1 MQQLWELLI
10 HVQNWRYDFFM
21 NFKEFKDF
29 VKEMGVAGAGGA
41 GFPSYA
47 KLDKKTE
54 TVILNCAECEP
65 LFKMH
70 RQLLTKYTYEI
81 ISMLDRIRELVGAK
95 EFIVAVKEEYVETVE
110 AVKAVIGDYKSGKL
124 SLLSE
129 VYPAGDEVVLIYEVT
144 KKRVPPGNIPLS
156 VGVCVFNVETV
167 LNIYRA
173 SEFGMPVTK
182 KYVTVAGE
190 VKNPGTFLVPLGTN
204 FGELIKLAGGK
215 ITENASILKGGPMT
229 GFLSSEQDVVTKNT
243 NGVLVFDE
251 NHPVIMKRKTKNS
264 ISLARAKSSCCQC
277 RMCTDLCPRHLLGM
291 PIDPSAFMDA
301 VSNGAVSNTK
311 VIADAMYCVSCGLCE
326 LYACSQGLNPRSLI
340 DEFKQK
346 MRNEGVKIKVY
357 DKCEEDV
364 LPARE
369 YRKVPMRRLKERL
382 DLVRYDKPAKI
393 SDIEYSPKRV
403 KLLLS
408 QSIGAPSVAIVS
420 KGDMVK
426 CGEVIAKADKGLSL
440 PVHASIDG
448 KVLDIT
454 DKFIIIDKV

>member
-1 MQQLWELLI
+1 MI

-21 NFKEFKDF
+21 NFKEFSELVKD
-29 VKEMGVAGAGGA
+29 MGLAGAGGA

-81 ISMLDRIRELVGAK
+81 ISMLDTVTKLLDAK
-95 EFIVAVKEEYVETVE
+95 EFIIAVKEEYAETVE
-110 AVKAVIGDYKSGKL
+110 AVRAVIGDYKSGKL

-144 KKRVPPGNIPLS
+144 KKCVPPGNIPLS

-167 LNIYRA
+167 LNMYKA
-173 SEFGMPVTK
+173 VTFSEPVTK
-182 KYVTVAGE
+182 KYVTVAGK
-190 VKNPGTFLVPLGTN
+190 VKNSGTFLVPVGTK
-204 FGELIKLAGGK
+204 FSELIELAGGK
-215 ITENASILKGGPMT
+215 TTEKSAVLKGGPMT

-243 NGVLVFDE
+243 NGVLVFEDT
-251 NHPVIMKRKTKNS
+251 HPVIMKRKARTS
-264 ISLARAKSSCCQC
+264 TSLARAKSSCCQC

-291 PIDPSAFMDA
+291 PVDPSAFMNA
-301 VSNGAVSNTK
+301 VSNGAVGDSK

-326 LYACSQGLNPRSLI
+326 LYSCSQGLNPRSLI
-340 DEFKQK
+340 DEFKKK
-346 MRNEGVKIKVY
+346 MRDEGVKPEVF
-357 DKCEEDV
+357 DKCDKDV
-364 LPARE
+364 LSSRE

-382 DLVRYDKPAKI
+382 DLVRYDKPAEL
-393 SDIEYSPKRV
+393 SDIEYTPKRV
-403 KLLLS
+403 KMMLS
-408 QSIGAPSVAIVS
+408 QSIGAPSVPVVS

-426 CGEVIAKADKGLSL
+426 CGEVIAKPGKGLSL
-440 PVHASIDG
+440 PLHSSIGG
-448 KVLDIT
+448 KVLDVT
-454 DKFIIIDKV
+454 DKFIIIDSI

>member
-1 MQQLWELLI
+1 MRLLWELLI
-10 HVQNWRYDFFM
+10 RVQNWRYDFFM
-21 NFKEFKDF
+21 DFKEFSELVREK
-29 VKEMGVAGAGGA
+29 GIAGAGGA

-81 ISMLDRIRELVGAK
+81 LSMLNTITGIVEAK
-95 EFIVAVKEEYVETVE
+95 EFIVAVKEEYKETVD
-110 AVKAVIGDYKSGKL
+110 AVKAVIGDYKLGKL
-124 SLLSE
+124 CLLSE
-129 VYPAGDEVVLIYEVT
+129 VYPAGDEVVLIYDVT

-167 LNIYRA
+167 LNIYYA
-173 SEFGMPVTK
+173 VNNMTPVIR

-190 VKNPGTFLVPLGTN
+190 VKTPGTFLVPLGTS
-204 FGELIKLAGGK
+204 FAELIELAGGK
-215 ITENASILKGGPMT
+215 TIDNTAILKGGPMT
-229 GFLSSEQDVVTKNT
+229 GFLSSEQDVVAKNT
-243 NGVLVFDE
+243 NGVLVFEE
-251 NHPVIMKRKTKNS
+251 NHPVIMKRKSKTS

-301 VSNGAVSNTK
+301 VSNGAVANTK
-311 VIADAMYCVSCGLCE
+311 VIRDAMYCVSCGLCE
-326 LYACSQGLNPRSLI
+326 LYSCGQDLSPRSLI

-346 MRNEGVKIKVY
+346 MRAEGVKIKVF

-364 LPARE
+364 MPARE

-382 DLVRYDKPAKI
+382 DLVKYDVPAEI
-393 SDIEYSPKRV
+393 SDTEYEPKRV
-403 KLLLS
+403 RIELS
-408 QSIGAPSVAIVS
+408 QSIGAPSIPVVRAGDIVKS
-420 KGDMVK
+420 
-426 CGEVIAKADKGLSL
+426 GEIIAEAGKGLSIPL
-440 PVHASIDG
+440 HASIDG
-448 KVLDIT
+448 KVLDVT
-454 DKFIIIDKV
+454 EKFIIIGHF